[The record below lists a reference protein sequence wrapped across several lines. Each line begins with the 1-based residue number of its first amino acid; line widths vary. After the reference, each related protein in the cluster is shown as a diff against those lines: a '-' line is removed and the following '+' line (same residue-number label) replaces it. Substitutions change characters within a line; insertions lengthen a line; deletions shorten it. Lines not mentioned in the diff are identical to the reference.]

1 MIRPVCIAETRAIRA
16 NSPIPN
22 IRTLQS
28 YHEPMLV
35 QHAVA
40 LLDLKG
46 MALASDGLRQND
58 SGGGGGKA
66 AKRKLKKAVA

>member
-1 MIRPVCIAETRAIRA
+1 MIRPVCIAKTCAIRA
-16 NSPIPN
+16 NSPFLN
-22 IRTLQS
+22 IRTLRS

-46 MALASDGLRQND
+46 MGLASDGLRQND
-58 SGGGGGKA
+58 SGGVGGKA
-66 AKRKLKKAVA
+66 ASEN